1 MEKARQPA
9 GMHRHMLAL
18 SVCVCVCA
26 FVCSLVFLSLCKNQE
41 HFQGGSC
48 FVFKVIIRFHFRVW
62 GQWNGTWFNFQPSA
76 SYPGAVASF
85 HLSSKISPDCPSWF
99 RFLVPW
105 GNLIFTPEF
114 RHSAPHNPKPTPP
127 KPQIWLCSC
136 YHRSICVSVCVYPL
150 ASVCVSTL
158 AANLSCTRLCIPGI
172 AVVDKTV
179 ACNINAAF
187 YCGW

>member
-18 SVCVCVCA
+18 SVCA
-26 FVCSLVFLSLCKNQE
+26 FVCALVFLSLCKNQE

-48 FVFKVIIRFHFRVW
+48 FVFEVRIRFHFRVR
-62 GQWNGTWFNFQPSA
+62 GQWNGTQFSALSFVSRCRSFIPS
-76 SYPGAVASF
+76 
-85 HLSSKISPDCPSWF
+85 LSLCPSWF
-99 RFLVPW
+99 RFLVQW
-105 GNLIFTPEF
+105 GNLIFAPEF
-114 RHSAPHNPKPTPP
+114 RLSAPHNPKPTPP

-136 YHRSICVSVCVYPL
+136 YHRSIYVSVCVYPL